1 MLGGAV
7 YNEETLG
14 EHYMDIVIIDYEM
27 GNLRSVQKAIEKMGG
42 KAVISHDPQ
51 VIEKASKLILP
62 GVGAFGKAME
72 NLKKTGLIE
81 IIKNKV
87 KAKTPLLGI
96 CLGYQ
101 ILFEKGFEKG
111 EHQGLGLIKGQVE
124 ILSVGEALDPHLLK
138 VPHMGWNQIK
148 IQNKNS
154 KLFKNISAQDYFYF
168 VHSYYSTKVSKDI
181 SAATVEYGTEFVCA
195 IEKENLFG
203 VQFHPEKSSEA
214 GLKILKNFVELVSLK

>member
-1 MLGGAV
+1 M
-7 YNEETLG
+7 T
-14 EHYMDIVIIDYEM
+14 IVIIDYEM

-42 KAVISHDPQ
+42 KAVISSDLT
-51 VIEKASKLILP
+51 VIKSAQKLILP

-72 NLKKTGLIE
+72 NLQKMNLID

-87 KAKTPLLGI
+87 KEKTPLLGI

-111 EHQGLGLIKGQVE
+111 EHAGLGLISGQVE
-124 ILSVGEALDPHLLK
+124 IISVGAGRDRPLLK

-148 IQNKNS
+148 VQNKKS
-154 KLFKNISAQDYFYF
+154 KLFKNISDQEYFYF

-181 SAATVEYGTEFVCA
+181 SAATVDYGTEFVCA

-203 VQFHPEKSSEA
+203 IQFHPEKSSEA
-214 GLKILKNFVELVSLK
+214 GLKIIKNFIVV